1 METLGNLG
9 TAAEKEAYDP
19 ENGSGDTDPE
29 EEGMECESLLDNDE
43 MENIRPSDAA
53 AVSTAVAAAC
63 SSSYNSIAK
72 QNTAKAGTPADT
84 YLSPR
89 QPREGPA
96 APMQALWSGDGQT
109 YKGPPN
115 SPSVGEKAKA
125 YLQKIKKGE
134 RIDEIKNSMRD
145 KLLAYEAINAA
156 NCRRLTAPYLQSGE
170 AAGNDTPPDKDDFIS
185 IGDGRVARMFITCRL
200 QPAAEAEHFLQL

>member
-19 ENGSGDTDPE
+19 ENGSGDTDP

-84 YLSPR
+84 YLSPG
-89 QPREGPA
+89 QPREGRRHLCRRYGVGTVKPI
-96 APMQALWSGDGQT
+96 
-109 YKGPPN
+109 KGPPT
-115 SPSVGEKAKA
+115 
-125 YLQKIKKGE
+125 
-134 RIDEIKNSMRD
+134 R
-145 KLLAYEAINAA
+145 LLLVK
-156 NCRRLTAPYLQSGE
+156 RQRP
-170 AAGNDTPPDKDDFIS
+170 
-185 IGDGRVARMFITCRL
+185 TCKR
-200 QPAAEAEHFLQL
+200 